1 MYNKPPQER
10 PTGRTQEIVRF
21 RKAILKWYKQ
31 NGRDFPWRNTS
42 DPFKLLIAEVM
53 LRRTK
58 ADQVKSVYNRFT
70 DRYPD
75 ADALNT
81 ATDEDIAVIL
91 RPLGLR
97 WRVGPFCEMVREIGQ
112 KYRFKLP
119 ETRGDLKKLPGVGDY
134 VAGAVLSIGF
144 GKKEW
149 IVDNNVVRLF
159 KRYFG
164 IKTSREGRRDKEIIE
179 IAKLYVHTKDPRS
192 ANLAILDF
200 TALVCT
206 AKNPKHNEC
215 PIRDSCVTTMNPS
228 LMRNTSQVSS

>member
-1 MYNKPPQER
+1 MYNRPQYEE
-10 PTGRTQEIVRF
+10 PTGREQEILRL
-21 RKAILKWYKQ
+21 RKAIIKWYKQ
-31 NGRDFPWRNTS
+31 NGRAFPWRNAS
-42 DPFKLLIAEVM
+42 DPFKLLVAEVM

-58 ADQVKSVYNRFT
+58 ADQVRPVYDRFT
-70 DRYPD
+70 NLYPD
-75 ADALNT
+75 AKALNT
-81 ATDEDIAVIL
+81 ATDDDIEAIL

-112 KYRFKLP
+112 KYGFKLP
-119 ETRGDLKKLPGVGDY
+119 ETREGLKKLPGVGDY

-149 IVDNNVVRLF
+149 IVDNNIVRLF

-164 IKTSREGRRDKEIIE
+164 IKTSKEGRRDKEIIE
-179 IAKLYVHTKDPRS
+179 MAKLYAETKDPRS

-206 AKNPKHNEC
+206 ARNPKHDEC
-215 PIRDSCVTTMNPS
+215 PIRDHCDAMNS
-228 LMRNTSQVSS
+228 AL